1 MANWFKSILG
11 WFKQPV
17 ASGST
22 PQTDAPQP
30 SPSASPAQ
38 ANLSAKKSKRRLTSE
53 PSTTPKP
60 EPERAE
66 PSAPTALPTP
76 PLSLPQSVADLTIG
90 FDLGTSC
97 SKVAVGD
104 SVLGSQYG
112 VPFNTRAHGVAKY
125 LFPTR
130 FYEGADGISLS
141 SGQQAKFVSN
151 LKLRLTEAV
160 ENHGDTSGP
169 ETDLAIY
176 VALVLKHTLA
186 WYEQHRAGDHRAR
199 ARCWWLS
206 FGFPAKRVDNNPR
219 LHKTYQRFAGAAIQA
234 VNSGDHITRELIQ
247 HYLGGTPL
255 DGDSKQVLSL
265 DRVSFY
271 PEIAA
276 QLAGYVY
283 SRYRTTGPLML
294 IDVGAGTLDIS
305 TLILHQNA
313 HEEVCSFHFC
323 EVAQL
328 GAFRLYEQIHHALA
342 TVSPSA
348 VDTLVSIGSDQDWHV
363 PESAGE
369 YLRAISVVTNPMK
382 AAFQSAR
389 ETFALK
395 CLEKALSN
403 FSAFKQFLDQPFR
416 DADQRPRAFRQNVN
430 IILSGGG
437 SRAIFY
443 RNLFPERL
451 EETVVN
457 SGLTTWKLD
466 SGRRKIDGQ
475 GFHPRHLM
483 KPDKFIVSGVESDDF
498 DRLSVAHGLSL
509 SSETLL
515 QITAKEMSDRQWNG
529 R

>member
-38 ANLSAKKSKRRLTSE
+38 ANLPDKKSTGPLTFE

-66 PSAPTALPTP
+66 PSTVTRYQESPALTSLPAPPF
-76 PLSLPQSVADLTIG
+76 SSPQSVADLTIG

-160 ENHGDTSGP
+160 ENHGDTSGRKLIWQF
-169 ETDLAIY
+169 TWHF
-176 VALVLKHTLA
+176 VFKHTLA

-247 HYLGGTPL
+247 HCLGGTPL
-255 DGDSKQVLSL
+255 M
-265 DRVSFY
+265 
-271 PEIAA
+271 EI
-276 QLAGYVY
+276 QKKCF
-283 SRYRTTGPLML
+283 PW
-294 IDVGAGTLDIS
+294 
-305 TLILHQNA
+305 
-313 HEEVCSFHFC
+313 
-323 EVAQL
+323 
-328 GAFRLYEQIHHALA
+328 
-342 TVSPSA
+342 
-348 VDTLVSIGSDQDWHV
+348 IG
-363 PESAGE
+363 
-369 YLRAISVVTNPMK
+369 
-382 AAFQSAR
+382 
-389 ETFALK
+389 
-395 CLEKALSN
+395 
-403 FSAFKQFLDQPFR
+403 
-416 DADQRPRAFRQNVN
+416 
-430 IILSGGG
+430 
-437 SRAIFY
+437 
-443 RNLFPERL
+443 
-451 EETVVN
+451 
-457 SGLTTWKLD
+457 
-466 SGRRKIDGQ
+466 
-475 GFHPRHLM
+475 
-483 KPDKFIVSGVESDDF
+483 
-498 DRLSVAHGLSL
+498 
-509 SSETLL
+509 
-515 QITAKEMSDRQWNG
+515 
-529 R
+529 